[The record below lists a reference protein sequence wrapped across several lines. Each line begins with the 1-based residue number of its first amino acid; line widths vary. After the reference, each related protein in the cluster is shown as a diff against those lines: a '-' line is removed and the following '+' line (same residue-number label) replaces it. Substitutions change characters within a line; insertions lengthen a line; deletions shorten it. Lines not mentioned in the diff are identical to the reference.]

1 MKTCSDQPRN
11 VVPLWHRKDQQM
23 GSVISTA
30 MTHWA
35 SLRQEGSVPRRAD
48 LSPQALAS
56 ARPNAFL
63 LECPRPDAVRFRL
76 AGQHLHHTMG
86 MDVRGM
92 PLRAF
97 FEIPDR
103 KRLMER
109 VFRVFAEPV
118 ILDMD
123 LVSDAQG
130 RAVLEGRMCLLPLSG
145 PDGNITRALGVLAT
159 DGLIGLPPR
168 RFRIRHLTLTRLT
181 GCQDRTRATASQ
193 PGQCAEPARPF
204 HGRPALRLIQGGLN

>member
-23 GSVISTA
+23 GTVVSTV

-35 SLRQEGSVPRRAD
+35 SLRRDGGIPRRAD
-48 LSPQALAS
+48 LSPQALA
-56 ARPNAFL
+56 AALPNAFL
-63 LECPRPDAVRFRL
+63 LECPRLDAVRFRL

-92 PLRAF
+92 PLRSF

-103 KRLMER
+103 KRLMEKVSQ
-109 VFRVFAEPV
+109 VFSDPAV
-118 ILDMD
+118 LDLE

-130 RAVLEGRMCLLPLSG
+130 RAVLEGRMYLMPLIG
-145 PDGNITRALGVLAT
+145 PDGQINRALGVLAT

-181 GCQDRTRATASQ
+181 GNPDVNPPQ
-193 PGQCAEPARPF
+193 PFQLAEPERPPI
-204 HGRPALRLIQGGLN
+204 GRPALRLVQGGLA